1 VIKTRYSVPALAI
14 TGSILDSGAKIIA
27 EVESELGPMDVLV
40 KNAGIQRMSRF
51 ASETDLSGW
60 WKTVELN
67 LLGPISMIHA
77 VLPGFKVRGHGT
89 IITVGSAVAD
99 ITVPF
104 MSSYQASKA
113 GLHKA
118 IQSLDAELSSQGIM
132 NFLIHPGNIATDLAL
147 GDGVVGEEM
156 KEIMKGF
163 VPYMNDTVEL
173 PAWSMVTLAVLSGED
188 EGKDERVKVLSG
200 RYWDVEDDLGMLLE
214 HTKEIEE
221 RGLYHLRTRKL

>member
-1 VIKTRYSVPALAI
+1 MVSGGPPPLLSPPRAHTSQSVLARTSKDLETLTSVIKTRYSVPALAI

-40 KNAGIQRMSRF
+40 NNAGIQRMSRF

-104 MSSYQASKA
+104 MSS
-113 GLHKA
+113 
-118 IQSLDAELSSQGIM
+118 
-132 NFLIHPGNIATDLAL
+132 
-147 GDGVVGEEM
+147 
-156 KEIMKGF
+156 
-163 VPYMNDTVEL
+163 
-173 PAWSMVTLAVLSGED
+173 
-188 EGKDERVKVLSG
+188 
-200 RYWDVEDDLGMLLE
+200 
-214 HTKEIEE
+214 
-221 RGLYHLRTRKL
+221 